1 MKITE
6 IGSQSPFCFIKLDFF
21 FSITK
26 VLMSYLGVFV
36 IFKCKR
42 SLTALCSG
50 PDLELWE
57 LTGRKTGWKL
67 DVPV

>member
-1 MKITE
+1 MI
-6 IGSQSPFCFIKLDFF
+6 
-21 FSITK
+21 
-26 VLMSYLGVFV
+26 YLGVFV

-42 SLTALCSG
+42 SLTALCNG

-57 LTGRKTGWKL
+57 LIGRKTGWKL